1 MADVK
6 PRCRLYLQLPGEPTA
21 KLEAELKQALA
32 RVDIACVLLARGN
45 NGRDEDRLSRLIDLA
60 QSAGAACLIEHEA
73 ELAERLGADGVHL
86 APDPDDYR
94 KARALLGSEASI
106 GVGCGLARHEA
117 MSLAELGADYVGFGP
132 LSPSAS
138 QSGEIDGIDRCAKL
152 IAWWAE
158 IFVVPCVAFN
168 IDEADAALKVA
179 TLGADFVAPSKLI
192 WSEDEAVNRIAE
204 IGRAISG
211 VRRVA

>member
-21 KLEAELKQALA
+21 KLEAQLAQALT
-32 RVDIACVLLARGN
+32 RVDIACVLL
-45 NGRDEDRLSRLIDLA
+45 GRDDGASDDDRFSRLIDLV
-60 QSAGAACLIEHEA
+60 QGAGAACLIEHDA

-86 APDPDDYR
+86 EADPEAYR
-94 KARALLGSEASI
+94 KARALLGPEASI
-106 GVGCGLARHEA
+106 GVECGLMRHEA
-117 MSLAELGADYVGFGP
+117 MLLAELGADYVGFGP
-132 LSPSAS
+132 TSPSD
-138 QSGEIDGIDRCAKL
+138 IDGIDQCAEL

-168 IDEADAALKVA
+168 IDATDAALKLA
-179 TLGADFVAPSKLI
+179 TLAADFIAPSRLI
-192 WSEDEAVNRIAE
+192 WREDDAVNRIAE

-211 VRRVA
+211 VRRAA

>member
-1 MADVK
+1 MADVR

-21 KLEAELKQALA
+21 KLEAQLAQALT
-32 RVDIACVLLARGN
+32 RVDIACVLL
-45 NGRDEDRLSRLIDLA
+45 GRDDASDEDRSSRLMDLVQA
-60 QSAGAACLIEHEA
+60 AGAACLIEHDA

-86 APDPDDYR
+86 EADPETYR

-106 GVGCGLARHEA
+106 GVECGLMRHEA
-117 MSLAELGADYVGFGP
+117 MLLAELGADYVGFGP
-132 LSPSAS
+132 TSPSD
-138 QSGEIDGIDRCAKL
+138 IDGIDQCAEL

-168 IDEADAALKVA
+168 IDGTDAALKLA
-179 TLGADFVAPSKLI
+179 TLGADFIAPSRLI
-192 WSEDEAVNRIAE
+192 WREDDAVNRIAE

-211 VRRVA
+211 VRRAA